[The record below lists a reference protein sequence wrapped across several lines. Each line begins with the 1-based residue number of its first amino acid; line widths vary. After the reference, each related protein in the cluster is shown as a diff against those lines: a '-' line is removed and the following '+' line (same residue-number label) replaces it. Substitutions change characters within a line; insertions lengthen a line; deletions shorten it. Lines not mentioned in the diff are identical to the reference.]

1 MSILKRGIFS
11 LMVLGSLLLV
21 SCATLEQVYVCT
33 GPSATKYHDSDECWG
48 LNRCKNRIK
57 KVSIEEAEEM
67 GYDSCKICY
76 E

>member
-1 MSILKRGIFS
+1 
-11 LMVLGSLLLV
+11 MVLGSLLLV
-21 SCATLEQVYVCT
+21 SCAASEQVYICT

-48 LNRCKNRIK
+48 LNRCKSRIK

-67 GYDSCKICY
+67 GYDPCKICY